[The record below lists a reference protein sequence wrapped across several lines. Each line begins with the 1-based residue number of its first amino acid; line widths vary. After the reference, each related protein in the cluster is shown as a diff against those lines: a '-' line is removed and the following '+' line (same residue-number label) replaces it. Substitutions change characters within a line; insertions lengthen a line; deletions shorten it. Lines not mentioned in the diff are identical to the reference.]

1 MTHSG
6 WIGPPT
12 DASLFGKSTV
22 QPPPLGISPCLEL
35 GFGGG
40 ASERRAMVVAKLG
53 FGGERGSVDQQRV
66 VMRQGCE
73 SAGAPPRL

>member
-22 QPPPLGISPCLEL
+22 QPPPLGISPYLEL

-53 FGGERGSVDQQRV
+53 FGVRGGVWTGS
-66 VMRQGCE
+66 GW
-73 SAGAPPRL
+73 